1 MTYLTTLTHSQQTA
15 VGCSSPQFNKLSK
28 LQLCKLCDPRI
39 TRPEIHTRVRRVS
52 EFAHT
57 FCTHMAFWEFMEIV
71 PLCSVALSQ
80 PPRSGAK
87 NLTYF
92 SVFTQKMSD
101 VRSKCPL
108 FFTFPFVFFSNRYMI
123 TCKNKLFIE
132 PGILVFQKAWIFPVL
147 KLPLS
152 LLSWARSVFL
162 STFVTFFSSWNA
174 LEF

>member
-1 MTYLTTLTHSQQTA
+1 MNLFSPTSQISLFDGGVSIWHFILIFTQKNVRKPTFFQFLQITKGTLS
-15 VGCSSPQFNKLSK
+15 
-28 LQLCKLCDPRI
+28 
-39 TRPEIHTRVRRVS
+39 
-52 EFAHT
+52 
-57 FCTHMAFWEFMEIV
+57 
-71 PLCSVALSQ
+71 
-80 PPRSGAK
+80 SGAK
-87 NLTYF
+87 NLTFF